1 MASTYSTN
9 LKIELIGNGE
19 QDGAWGNTTNVNLG
33 TTIEEAIVGQAIVD
47 FPTDADLTLTFAT
60 SNGSQAAR
68 RVRLILTSSV
78 SLTADRNLVVPTIFK
93 NYIIKNTTTGG
104 RSIVVKTSVG
114 SGITVPNGATALL
127 YVDNTN
133 VVQAFDHV
141 NTLDVSTLTAASP
154 TFTGT
159 PTAPTAAPGTNTTQI
174 ATTAF
179 VTNVAGSLGTMA
191 SQNAN
196 NVAITGGSIAGIT
209 DLTVAD
215 GGTGASSITANSVI
229 LGNGASTLSGN
240 LVAPSTTGNV
250 LTSNGTTWAS
260 TAPSV
265 SSASFTGANQN
276 LAAAGYQKLPGGL
289 IMQWGTGGPL
299 SGRDQIQARTFS
311 IAFPTACLSISLTR
325 TGPVSNSGGDKRDS
339 AYVSGVSTTGFTI
352 YSDYEN
358 ISNVTYSWLAFGY

>member
-159 PTAPTAAPGTNTTQI
+159 PTAPTATPGNNTTQI

-179 VTNVAGSLGTMA
+179 TTAAVTAATGALGTM
-191 SQNAN
+191 STQNAN
-196 NVAITGGSIAGIT
+196 SVAITGGSISGIT
-209 DLTVAD
+209 DLAVAD
-215 GGTGASSITANSVI
+215 GGTGASDAAGARTNLDVPSRSGANASGTWGISVTGNAATATAADNVNGVGQAWANLTGSRAFNGTIYSNTTGRPITIAVSWWNGNKAGHNLNSRVI
-229 LGNGASTLSGN
+229 GASTWIRIGRAGDRDFGGQN
-240 LVAPSTTGNV
+240 TI
-250 LTSNGTTWAS
+250 
-260 TAPSV
+260 TAIIPDGWEYMV
-265 SSASFTGANQN
+265 DTFGDSFSEQVWSE
-276 LAAAGYQKLPGGL
+276 
-289 IMQWGTGGPL
+289 M
-299 SGRDQIQARTFS
+299 R
-311 IAFPTACLSISLTR
+311 
-325 TGPVSNSGGDKRDS
+325 
-339 AYVSGVSTTGFTI
+339 
-352 YSDYEN
+352 
-358 ISNVTYSWLAFGY
+358 